1 MSVAATSLKL
11 SKELKSRI
19 ARLAKRSGESP
30 HALMLRLLEQQVES
44 AERFEQFVAEARV
57 ADERMRESGLGIEA
71 NHVHDYLAGK
81 IAGRNVARPKPV
93 QWRR

>member
-1 MSVAATSLKL
+1 MSVAATSLKV

-44 AERFEQFVAEARV
+44 AERFERFVAEARL
-57 ADERMRESGLGIEA
+57 ADERMLESGLGIEA
-71 NHVHDYLAGK
+71 TDAHDYLAAR
-81 IAGRNVARPKPV
+81 IAGRKAARPKPV
-93 QWRR
+93 AWRR